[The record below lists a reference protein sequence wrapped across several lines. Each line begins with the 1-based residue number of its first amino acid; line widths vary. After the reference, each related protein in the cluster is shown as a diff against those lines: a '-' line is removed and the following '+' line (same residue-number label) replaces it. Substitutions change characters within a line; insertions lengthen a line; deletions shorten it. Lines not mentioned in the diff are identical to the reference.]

1 VVGAELLQALG
12 AVTYVAAR
20 GVAAVAVAAVLPAA
34 GQQLFY
40 SSLFTL
46 IADVAGDG
54 PKDRPFT
61 VAAMVRSACSGL
73 GGLAAGGLL
82 SLAGATA
89 YRIAAALP
97 PGWRPAGMLAATAV
111 LAAAGLLFQTRVNA
125 LAGSLAPPA
134 ARGRY
139 LAGHLPA
146 GALRPGPGM
155 AVGAVSPRPRA
166 GTAPSGPPGRARRPA
181 RRDRRRSGQSPRSAP
196 RSPRTG
202 R

>member
-89 YRIAAALP
+89 YRIAVAVDAGSFAVCALLLALLVRTPGPALVRPALP
-97 PGWRPAGMLAATAV
+97 GPHRDHGPGRPAG
-111 LAAAGLLFQTRVNA
+111 GLLPQRHV
-125 LAGSLAPPA
+125 
-134 ARGRY
+134 R
-139 LAGHLPA
+139 LPCWTTC
-146 GALRPGPGM
+146 
-155 AVGAVSPRPRA
+155 VPRA
-166 GTAPSGPPGRARRPA
+166 GCPA
-181 RRDRRRSGQSPRSAP
+181 RCWLF
-196 RSPRTG
+196 
-202 R
+202 